1 LGQRGAWYRRCMS
14 EAVLLVSDEGSV
26 RVLCL
31 NRPGSKNSLDR
42 ELVQALGDALE
53 GTEAEPAFR
62 AVVLT
67 GAGGAFC
74 SGIDLRSAREDL
86 GSPERL
92 AERLEAF
99 HRLIRILARMP
110 QPVIAAV
117 DGPAVG
123 FGADLAFACDL
134 RIATSQ
140 AYFEEKFVGLGLMPD
155 GGGTFH
161 LPRLIGV
168 GRALEMLMLGA
179 RLDAES
185 ALELGVVNRVV
196 EPDGL
201 LETARGLARKLAEG
215 PPLALARIKRAV
227 REGLEGSLDQAL
239 ERERLGQLALL
250 ATEDLKEGVTAFF
263 EKRPPRFR
271 GV

>member
-1 LGQRGAWYRRCMS
+1 MAWYRRRMS

-31 NRPGSKNSLDR
+31 NRPASKNSLD
-42 ELVQALGDALE
+42 EPLVQALGDVLESTETDPAL
-53 GTEAEPAFR
+53 R

-74 SGIDLRSAREDL
+74 SGIDLRSARDDL

-99 HRLIRILARMP
+99 HRLIRVLSRMP
-110 QPVIAAV
+110 QPVVAAV
-117 DGPAVG
+117 EGPAVG

-134 RIATSQ
+134 RVAASG
-140 AYFEEKFVGLGLMPD
+140 AYFEEKFVSLGLMPD

-168 GRALEMLMLGA
+168 GRALEMLLLGT
-179 RLDAES
+179 RLDAAR

-196 EPDGL
+196 EPATL
-201 LETARGLARKLAEG
+201 LETAKGVARKLSEG

-227 REGLEGSLDQAL
+227 REGLDGSLDQAL

-263 EKRPPRFR
+263 EKRAPRFR

>member
-1 LGQRGAWYRRCMS
+1 
-14 EAVLLVSDEGSV
+14 
-26 RVLCL
+26 
-31 NRPGSKNSLDR
+31 
-42 ELVQALGDALE
+42 
-53 GTEAEPAFR
+53 
-62 AVVLT
+62 
-67 GAGGAFC
+67 
-74 SGIDLRSAREDL
+74 
-86 GSPERL
+86 
-92 AERLEAF
+92 
-99 HRLIRILARMP
+99 MP
-110 QPVIAAV
+110 HPVIAAI

-134 RIATSQ
+134 RIASSE

-168 GRALEMLMLGA
+168 ARALEMLLLGT

-185 ALELGVVNRVV
+185 ARELGVVNRVV
-196 EPDGL
+196 APETL
-201 LETARGLARKLAEG
+201 LETARGLARKLSDG

-227 REGLEGSLDQAL
+227 REGLDGSLDQAL

-250 ATEDLKEGVTAFF
+250 ATEDLREGVTAFF
-263 EKRPPRFR
+263 EKRPARFR

>member
-1 LGQRGAWYRRCMS
+1 MS

-31 NRPGSKNSLDR
+31 NRPATKNSLD
-42 ELVQALGDALE
+42 EGLVRTLGDALE
-53 GTEAEPAFR
+53 AIEAEPAIR

-74 SGIDLRSAREDL
+74 SGIDLRSARDDL

-92 AERLEAF
+92 AERLQAF
-99 HRLIRILARMP
+99 HRLIRLLARMP

-123 FGADLAFACDL
+123 FGADLAFASDL
-134 RIATSQ
+134 RLASSR
-140 AYFEEKFVGLGLMPD
+140 AYFEEKFVALGLMPD

-168 GRALEMLMLGA
+168 GRALEMLLLGE
-179 RLDAES
+179 RLDADS

-196 EPDGL
+196 EPGAL
-201 LETARGLARKLAEG
+201 LETARALARKLADG

-227 REGLEGSLDQAL
+227 REGLDGSLDQAL

-250 ATEDLKEGVTAFF
+250 ATEDLREGVTAFF
-263 EKRPPRFR
+263 EKRAPHFR